1 MAADLVSRAAN
12 VIVTPGGVAAALA
25 AKAETATI
33 PIVFVIGVD
42 PVQAGLVVSL
52 NRPGGNVTGITSMNS
67 GLAAKQLGLLHQL
80 LQRDARFV
88 VLVNSSNPQ
97 IRLAVADVKAAAA
110 AMGQPLD
117 IVIAKTNREITPA
130 FKEAVQKRADAIL
143 ISPDPL
149 FSSRPVQLATLA
161 ARHAMPAIYALREF
175 AESGGL
181 ISYGSNFTDMF
192 RQAGT
197 YVARILKG
205 EKPADLPI
213 LQATKFELV
222 INLHG
227 AAAAWPLAARAQQT
241 AMPVIGVLSSTS
253 PGGDVHRIAAFRKG
267 LREVDYIEG
276 QNVAIEYRGAASQ
289 YDRLPGLATDLV
301 RDQVSLI
308 VTLGGAPAA
317 RAAKAA
323 TATIPIVFYV
333 GGDPVEQ
340 GLVAS
345 LNRPGGNLTGVSS
358 LNTELGPKRLELL
371 HEAVPKIATIA
382 VLLNPTNPLA
392 PQLSKDLRTA
402 AHTMGLEL
410 HALNASTDREID
422 NAFTSLLRLRA
433 DALVIGTDAFFNN
446 QSEQIATLALRHAV
460 PSIYQYRA
468 FTTAGGL
475 MSYGGEITDLYR
487 QVGVYAGRILK
498 GEKPAEL
505 PVQQSTKVELIINIK
520 TAKALGITVP
530 ISLLARA
537 DEVIE

>member
-1 MAADLVSRAAN
+1 MKRREFITLGGAAAAWPLAARAQQPAMPVIGLLHPGSPETNARFVAGFRKGLSETGYVEGRNILIEYRWGHGESTRLPELAADLVRRAAN

-25 AKAETATI
+25 AKAATATI

-117 IVIAKTNREITPA
+117 IVTAKTNREITPA

-161 ARHAMPAIYALREF
+161 ARHAIPAIYALREF

-222 INLHG
+222 INL
-227 AAAAWPLAARAQQT
+227 QT
-241 AMPVIGVLSSTS
+241 AEVL
-253 PGGDVHRIAAFRKG
+253 
-267 LREVDYIEG
+267 
-276 QNVAIEYRGAASQ
+276 
-289 YDRLPGLATDLV
+289 GLA
-301 RDQVSLI
+301 
-308 VTLGGAPAA
+308 
-317 RAAKAA
+317 
-323 TATIPIVFYV
+323 
-333 GGDPVEQ
+333 
-340 GLVAS
+340 
-345 LNRPGGNLTGVSS
+345 
-358 LNTELGPKRLELL
+358 
-371 HEAVPKIATIA
+371 
-382 VLLNPTNPLA
+382 
-392 PQLSKDLRTA
+392 
-402 AHTMGLEL
+402 
-410 HALNASTDREID
+410 
-422 NAFTSLLRLRA
+422 
-433 DALVIGTDAFFNN
+433 
-446 QSEQIATLALRHAV
+446 
-460 PSIYQYRA
+460 
-468 FTTAGGL
+468 
-475 MSYGGEITDLYR
+475 
-487 QVGVYAGRILK
+487 
-498 GEKPAEL
+498 
-505 PVQQSTKVELIINIK
+505 VQ
-520 TAKALGITVP
+520 P
-530 ISLLARA
+530 SLLAIA

>member
-1 MAADLVSRAAN
+1 MKRREFITLLGGAAAAWPLAARAQQPAMPVIGLLHPGSPETNARFVAGFRKGLAETGYFEGRNILIEYRWGHGESTRLPELAADLVSRAAN

-25 AKAETATI
+25 AKAATATI

-67 GLAAKQLGLLHQL
+67 DLAAKQLGLLHQL

-117 IVIAKTNREITPA
+117 IVTAKTNREITPA

-222 INLHG
+222 INL
-227 AAAAWPLAARAQQT
+227 QT
-241 AMPVIGVLSSTS
+241 AEVL
-253 PGGDVHRIAAFRKG
+253 
-267 LREVDYIEG
+267 
-276 QNVAIEYRGAASQ
+276 
-289 YDRLPGLATDLV
+289 GLA
-301 RDQVSLI
+301 
-308 VTLGGAPAA
+308 
-317 RAAKAA
+317 
-323 TATIPIVFYV
+323 
-333 GGDPVEQ
+333 
-340 GLVAS
+340 
-345 LNRPGGNLTGVSS
+345 
-358 LNTELGPKRLELL
+358 
-371 HEAVPKIATIA
+371 
-382 VLLNPTNPLA
+382 
-392 PQLSKDLRTA
+392 
-402 AHTMGLEL
+402 
-410 HALNASTDREID
+410 
-422 NAFTSLLRLRA
+422 
-433 DALVIGTDAFFNN
+433 
-446 QSEQIATLALRHAV
+446 
-460 PSIYQYRA
+460 
-468 FTTAGGL
+468 
-475 MSYGGEITDLYR
+475 
-487 QVGVYAGRILK
+487 
-498 GEKPAEL
+498 
-505 PVQQSTKVELIINIK
+505 VQ
-520 TAKALGITVP
+520 P
-530 ISLLARA
+530 SLLAIA

>member
-1 MAADLVSRAAN
+1 M
-12 VIVTPGGVAAALA
+12 TPGGVAAALA
-25 AKAETATI
+25 AKAATATI

-52 NRPGGNVTGITSMNS
+52 NRPGGTVTGITSMNS

-117 IVIAKTNREITPA
+117 IVTAKTNREITPA

-213 LQATKFELV
+213 LQATKFELI
-222 INLHG
+222 INL
-227 AAAAWPLAARAQQT
+227 QT
-241 AMPVIGVLSSTS
+241 AEVL
-253 PGGDVHRIAAFRKG
+253 
-267 LREVDYIEG
+267 
-276 QNVAIEYRGAASQ
+276 
-289 YDRLPGLATDLV
+289 GLA
-301 RDQVSLI
+301 
-308 VTLGGAPAA
+308 
-317 RAAKAA
+317 
-323 TATIPIVFYV
+323 
-333 GGDPVEQ
+333 
-340 GLVAS
+340 
-345 LNRPGGNLTGVSS
+345 
-358 LNTELGPKRLELL
+358 
-371 HEAVPKIATIA
+371 VP
-382 VLLNPTNPLA
+382 P
-392 PQLSKDLRTA
+392 
-402 AHTMGLEL
+402 
-410 HALNASTDREID
+410 
-422 NAFTSLLRLRA
+422 
-433 DALVIGTDAFFNN
+433 
-446 QSEQIATLALRHAV
+446 
-460 PSIYQYRA
+460 
-468 FTTAGGL
+468 
-475 MSYGGEITDLYR
+475 
-487 QVGVYAGRILK
+487 
-498 GEKPAEL
+498 
-505 PVQQSTKVELIINIK
+505 
-520 TAKALGITVP
+520 
-530 ISLLARA
+530 SLLAIA